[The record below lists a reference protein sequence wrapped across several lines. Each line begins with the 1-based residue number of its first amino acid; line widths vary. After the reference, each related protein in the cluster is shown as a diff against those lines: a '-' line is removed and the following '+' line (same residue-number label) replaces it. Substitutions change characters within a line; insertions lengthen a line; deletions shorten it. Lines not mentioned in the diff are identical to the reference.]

1 MDTRIM
7 KLGLVLLV
15 AVSGLGGCASGARM
29 VRADARGGEL
39 ETWGPV
45 VPAHVHMRELLVEHC
60 QGRFSVAELEG
71 ATVHKTGDKASN
83 GHARLSFSCGAVRPG
98 NEAPLSYPVAAAPRE
113 QDSVAAVTPAVTP
126 ELRSAP

>member
-1 MDTRIM
+1 MDTRNM

-15 AVSGLGGCASGARM
+15 AMSGLVGCASGARM

-45 VPAHVHMRELLVEHC
+45 VPAQAHMRELLVEHC
-60 QGRFSVAELEG
+60 QGRFAVSDPQAASGEER
-71 ATVHKTGDKASN
+71 GDN
-83 GHARLSFSCGAVRPG
+83 ARLTFSCLQPANQP
-98 NEAPLSYPVAAAPRE
+98 ELAYPAAPEAGE
-113 QDSVAAVTPAVTP
+113 QDSVAVVTPVVTP

>member
-1 MDTRIM
+1 M
-7 KLGLVLLV
+7 KLGLVLFV

-45 VPAHVHMRELLVEHC
+45 VPAQVHMRELLVEHC
-60 QGRFSVAELEG
+60 QGRFSVSEVESAH
-71 ATVHKTGDKASN
+71 ADQASN
-83 GHARLSFSCGAVRPG
+83 GHTRLSFSCGAVRPG
-98 NEAPLSYPVAAAPRE
+98 AEAPLSYPVAAAPRE
-113 QDSVAAVTPAVTP
+113 QDSVASVTPSVTP